1 MIPKSKD
8 QCPDQTMPTTDTSCR
23 ESPVIAPDPASSRDL
38 TALLASASVEVSSR
52 GHQLSELRDNFRPGT
67 DVTITFLPGDNY
79 RHNVDTAAAL
89 RRAGFNPVPHMA
101 AREMPSREALDDFL
115 ARARG
120 EAEVKRI
127 VLIAGDVAAAKGP
140 FKSSLDVCASGLI
153 EARGIT
159 AVSVAG
165 HPEGHPYLETAD
177 ALKVLEAWRDWGR
190 QTKNRV
196 DVLTQFCFESAP
208 ILGWIDELDRRGIGL
223 PVIVGLAGPA
233 TPATLTKFALRCG
246 IGNSMRSLRSQIG
259 RFGRLLTDTGPDDV
273 VRGLQSAPQAATAPI
288 AGFHLFP
295 FGGLRKAGGWLRA
308 YRQETLRQIEQ
319 AASGSS
325 SQNP

>member
-1 MIPKSKD
+1 MTAID
-8 QCPDQTMPTTDTSCR
+8 L
-23 ESPVIAPDPASSRDL
+23 ASSGKL
-38 TALLASASVEVSSR
+38 AGLLSSASVEVSSR
-52 GHQLSELRDNFRPGT
+52 GHQLQELRDHFARGT

-79 RHNVDTAAAL
+79 RHNVETASAL
-89 RRAGFNPVPHMA
+89 RRAGYNPVPHIA

-120 EAEVKRI
+120 EADVTRV
-127 VLIAGDVAAAKGP
+127 VLIAGDLAMAKGP
-140 FKSSLDVCASGLI
+140 FRSSLDVCASGLI
-153 EARGIT
+153 EARGILS
-159 AVSVAG
+159 VSVAG
-165 HPEGHPYLETAD
+165 HPEGHPYLSA
-177 ALKVLEAWRDWGR
+177 ANAFKVLEAWRDWG
-190 QTKNRV
+190 QLTKIRV
-196 DVLTQFCFESAP
+196 DVVTQFCFESVP
-208 ILGWIDELDRRGIGL
+208 ILGWIGELDTRGIGL

-273 VRGLQSAPQAATAPI
+273 MRGLQSAPKAATAAI

-295 FGGLRKAGGWLRA
+295 FGGLRKAGEWLRS
-308 YRQETLRQIEQ
+308 YRQETLRHMEQ
-319 AASGSS
+319 AISGAG